1 MPVAE
6 RIQIDTASIP
16 DSVRDNL
23 AAATLE
29 CFKSPA
35 TPNGSTRELQHERRL
50 QRRKEGDETD
60 KHNKTGPLRWH
71 GNSPRH
77 KDPLRS

>member
-29 CFKSPA
+29 CFKA
-35 TPNGSTRELQHERRL
+35 FLQIPGNAEWL
-50 QRRKEGDETD
+50 DQRIAARNVT
-60 KHNKTGPLRWH
+60 
-71 GNSPRH
+71 
-77 KDPLRS
+77 

>member
-29 CFKSPA
+29 CFKAFLQIPGNAEWLDQRIAARKAAPGAPVAALAAAPA
-35 TPNGSTRELQHERRL
+35 VVPVAANRPAQ
-50 QRRKEGDETD
+50 
-60 KHNKTGPLRWH
+60 
-71 GNSPRH
+71 
-77 KDPLRS
+77 

>member
-1 MPVAE
+1 MRLKRKEDRKLPVAE

-29 CFKSPA
+29 CFKAFLQIPGNAEWLDQRIAARKAAA
-35 TPNGSTRELQHERRL
+35 TQEERR
-50 QRRKEGDETD
+50 
-60 KHNKTGPLRWH
+60 
-71 GNSPRH
+71 
-77 KDPLRS
+77 